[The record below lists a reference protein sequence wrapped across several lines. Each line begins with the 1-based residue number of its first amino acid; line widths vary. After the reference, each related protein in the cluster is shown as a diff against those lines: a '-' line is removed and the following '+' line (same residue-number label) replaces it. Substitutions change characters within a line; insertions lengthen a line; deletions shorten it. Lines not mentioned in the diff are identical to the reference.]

1 LCPNRVN
8 NAVNILPL
16 FVISFVLCIKTVPQ
30 MSFVMITLIGSSR
43 RMCLNR
49 SAVRSGNILRVTS
62 VVARERDFTD
72 LPRAHVFL
80 CFNFFVLTSSP
91 RYLVFCAMR
100 RNCVP
105 RVRRGEEKKKKPR
118 GGGWIWDVILVG
130 GFVRISACCRCTSRW
145 GKSSELCCPPS
156 VAPSSRRRRVNST
169 RRPAFLLLLVVPTV
183 L

>member
-1 LCPNRVN
+1 MPLIFFLC
-8 NAVNILPL
+8 LSFL
-16 FVISFVLCIKTVPQ
+16 FVLCIKTVPQ

-105 RVRRGEEKKKKPR
+105 RVRRGEEKKKKTSRGWVDMGCNSR
-118 GGGWIWDVILVG
+118 GGFRAHIG
-130 GFVRISACCRCTSRW
+130 
-145 GKSSELCCPPS
+145 
-156 VAPSSRRRRVNST
+156 
-169 RRPAFLLLLVVPTV
+169 LLPLHEPLGEIV
-183 L
+183 